1 MMTDP
6 VADMLT
12 RIRNAQAVNK
22 ADVEMPCSRIK
33 KAIAN
38 ILKEEGYIKDFRI
51 SGTDKKPTLVVDMKY
66 YQGVPVIDLLTRV
79 SRPGLRVYRGNTE
92 LPKVCNGLGVA
103 IISTPKGVVT
113 DHKARSLG
121 VGGEVLCYVA

>member
-1 MMTDP
+1 MTP
-6 VADMLT
+6 
-12 RIRNAQAVNK
+12 
-22 ADVEMPCSRIK
+22 K
-33 KAIAN
+33 KY
-38 ILKEEGYIKDFRI
+38 YIHKSKYVYIPQLQTLGKDFRI